1 MSVHSL
7 APHRRIALAAT
18 AVLLGATV
26 ALAPLPA
33 AELAWG
39 APATS
44 KQAEAQAALSSLNA
58 LQSKLAEAEANYEEA
73 MGEQIAAKGRMDEA
87 QGRID
92 EATGQ
97 ITELQGHLG
106 TRARSMYVSGSTS
119 FLDLLLG
126 ASTFQAFANN
136 WDILN
141 TLNQNDADMV
151 SQTKALRAEVEQ
163 QRAEYAEQE
172 KVAAAKAEEMAAIVK
187 DSEALV
193 SQQQAVYDNLSA
205 EAAELVRQEQAAQEA
220 QRQQEIANRP
230 STGGGSSNNGG
241 SGNSGN
247 GGSSNSGGGSREPAY
262 VPSSGNA
269 IVDRAR
275 SWVGRAEYVWGACS
289 PGAFDC
295 SGFVSYCLTGSYSRL
310 GTTGTFMNWPRVS
323 NPQPGDVAVNYGH
336 CGIYVGGGQMIHAP
350 EPGRTVTVAAVHPGM
365 RYVRR

>member
-1 MSVHSL
+1 MSEH
-7 APHRRIALAAT
+7 AIALRRRVLMGGAAVVLSASMALSPL
-18 AVLLGATV
+18 AV
-26 ALAPLPA
+26 
-33 AELAWG
+33 
-39 APATS
+39 APAHATPAS
-44 KQAEAQAALSSLNA
+44 AKQAEAQAALSSLNA
-58 LQSKLAEAEANYEEA
+58 MQSKLAEAESNYGAA
-73 MGEQIAAKGRMDEA
+73 MVEQDEA
-87 QGRID
+87 RQRMEDAQARID
-92 EATGQ
+92 EASGQ
-97 ITELQGHLG
+97 ISDLQGQLG
-106 TRARSMYVSGSTS
+106 TRARNMYMSGATS
-119 FLDLLLG
+119 FLDILLG
-126 ASTFQAFANN
+126 ASSFQAFTNN
-136 WDILN
+136 WDLLN
-141 TLNQNDADMV
+141 AMNQSDADMV
-151 SQTKALRAEVEQ
+151 QETKELRSEVEEKK
-163 QRAEYAEQE
+163 AEYAEQE

-193 SQQQAVYDNLSA
+193 NQQQAVYDNLSA

-230 STGGGSSNNGG
+230 STGGGSSNSGG

-336 CGIYVGGGQMIHAP
+336 CGIYVGGGQMIHAATFGVGVIQGP
-350 EPGRTVTVAAVHPGM
+350 VQSGM
-365 RYVRR
+365 IFVRR

>member
-1 MSVHSL
+1 MSEH
-7 APHRRIALAAT
+7 AIALRRRVLMGGAAV
-18 AVLLGATV
+18 VLSA
-26 ALAPLPA
+26 
-33 AELAWG
+33 
-39 APATS
+39 S
-44 KQAEAQAALSSLNA
+44 MALSPLNA
-58 LQSKLAEAEANYEEA
+58 MQSKLAEAESNYGAA
-73 MGEQIAAKGRMDEA
+73 MVEQDEA
-87 QGRID
+87 RQRMEDAQARID
-92 EATGQ
+92 EASGQ
-97 ITELQGHLG
+97 ISDLQGQLG
-106 TRARSMYVSGSTS
+106 TRARNMYMSGATS
-119 FLDLLLG
+119 FLDILLG
-126 ASTFQAFANN
+126 ASSFQAFTNN
-136 WDILN
+136 WDLLN
-141 TLNQNDADMV
+141 AMNQSDADMV
-151 SQTKALRAEVEQ
+151 QETKELRSEVEEKK
-163 QRAEYAEQE
+163 AEYAEQE

-336 CGIYVGGGQMIHAP
+336 CGIYVGGGQMIHAATFGVGVIQGP
-350 EPGRTVTVAAVHPGM
+350 VQSGM
-365 RYVRR
+365 IFVRR

>member
-44 KQAEAQAALSSLNA
+44 KQAEAQAALSSHNA
-58 LQSKLAEAEANYEEA
+58 PQSTLAEAEANYEEA

-205 EAAELVRQEQAAQEA
+205 EAAALVEQERASQES
-220 QRQQEIANRP
+220 QRQQAAIDGIAA
-230 STGGGSSNNGG
+230 GNGG
-241 SGNSGN
+241 SGSGSGSN
-247 GGSSNSGGGSREPAY
+247 GGSSGGSSWEPPY
-262 VPSSGNA
+262 VPSTGNA
-269 IVDRAR
+269 VVNRAYQC
-275 SWVGRAEYVWGACS
+275 VGAPYAYGATGPS
-289 PGAFDC
+289 SFDC
-295 SGFVSYCLTGSYSRL
+295 SGLVGYALTGSYGRTVTS
-310 GTTGTFMNWPRVS
+310 GSFAGGPFVS
-323 NPQPGDVAVNYGH
+323 NPQPGDVCWESGH
-336 CGIYVGGGQMIHAP
+336 VGIYVGGGQMIHAP